1 MLYVFWYLHSYE
13 EYKSAMILDQWN
25 LVIPSDYATD
35 FCERLARPELKTI
48 CNLVSRIILCYP
60 DTMSSYIPTAKRMF
74 PQENIRKIVEE
85 RLIHIGQCKI
95 WVQKT
100 ISNTFIDDLLYSLES
115 NNNGICPSNWTQPD
129 KSQFSPISSKY
140 RREEELQS
148 IVYDKT
154 VIPSWFSKKTFF

>member
-1 MLYVFWYLHSYE
+1 MSFDTCTLM
-13 EYKSAMILDQWN
+13 KSAMILDQWN

-35 FCERLARPELKTI
+35 FCERLARPKLKTI

-60 DTMSSYIPTAKRMF
+60 DTMSSYIPTAKGMF
-74 PQENIRKIVEE
+74 PQENITKIVEE

-100 ISNTFIDDLLYSLES
+100 ISNTFIDDLLSSLE
-115 NNNGICPSNWTQPD
+115 SNWTQPD

-148 IVYDKT
+148 IVSDKT
-154 VIPSWFSKKTFF
+154 VIPSWFSRKTFL

>member
-1 MLYVFWYLHSYE
+1 MSFDTCTLM
-13 EYKSAMILDQWN
+13 KSAMILDQWN

-35 FCERLARPELKTI
+35 FCERLARPKLKTI

-60 DTMSSYIPTAKRMF
+60 DTMSSYIPTAKGMF

-100 ISNTFIDDLLYSLES
+100 ISNTFIDDLLSSLES
-115 NNNGICPSNWTQPD
+115 FAYLTEPNLTKVSFL
-129 KSQFSPISSKY
+129 QF
-140 RREEELQS
+140 LQN
-148 IVYDKT
+148 IGEKRNYNRLFTTKL
-154 VIPSWFSKKTFF
+154 